1 MEADREGHTPAPW
14 PAHLVWKADAYRC
27 SIAHISNGA
36 TQQTPPKTA
45 QDSVLPTTTD
55 NRRFSPQEAGSI
67 SNGTG
72 QPSLVEATHF
82 RRGCTGRSSR
92 PEVSRPRADWT
103 ARAAGLLLP
112 ACSTAFSRRILFM
125 SDFLPSCL
133 SFCLRPWR
141 LSAPSTAC
149 RDWQRRF
156 GRYLR
161 SIGPRFSASA
171 PALSILESLGSVFRS
186 DFPT

>member
-1 MEADREGHTPAPW
+1 VEADREGHTPAPW

-112 ACSTAFSRRILFM
+112 ACSTAFSRRILFT
-125 SDFLPSCL
+125 SAFLPADL
-133 SFCLRPWR
+133 
-141 LSAPSTAC
+141 
-149 RDWQRRF
+149 
-156 GRYLR
+156 
-161 SIGPRFSASA
+161 
-171 PALSILESLGSVFRS
+171 V
-186 DFPT
+186 